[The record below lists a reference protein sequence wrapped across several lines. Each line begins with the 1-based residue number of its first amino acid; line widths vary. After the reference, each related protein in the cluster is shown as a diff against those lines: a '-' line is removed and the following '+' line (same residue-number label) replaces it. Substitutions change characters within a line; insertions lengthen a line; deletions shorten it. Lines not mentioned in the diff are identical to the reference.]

1 MILMTISRSD
11 TASIQ
16 VGRFISER
24 RKDLRLTQDEL
35 AKRVGISRLSIIHIE
50 SGRSNARL
58 STIVGILNV
67 LKICLEAREQS
78 YERRAPGDD
87 RQAN

>member
-11 TASIQ
+11 TASVQ

-50 SGRSNARL
+50 SGRSNARI

-67 LKICLEAREQS
+67 LKVCLEAREQS

-87 RQAN
+87 RQTN